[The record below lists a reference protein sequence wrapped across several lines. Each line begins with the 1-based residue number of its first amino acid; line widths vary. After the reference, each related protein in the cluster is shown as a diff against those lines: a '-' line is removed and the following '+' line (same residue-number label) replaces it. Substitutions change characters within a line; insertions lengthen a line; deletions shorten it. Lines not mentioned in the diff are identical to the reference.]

1 MSQVKPEKKAPLS
14 TKTLTWIALWT
25 VYIIWGST
33 YFAIAYVIET
43 MPPLLSMGIR
53 FFLAGALLTLFIVAQ
68 SGIAEMKIPKEQV
81 RTSAVMGFVLLGFG
95 LGNVAV
101 AEEHVPSGIVALIIA
116 ALPLWI
122 AIFRSIS
129 GERLALQNWVGL
141 IIGFLG
147 VALLLKPGSVQA
159 VSGESSGTVIFFM
172 IMVLLGNIGWAL
184 GTYLAPRFPLPKN
197 ALVFTAIEMLAG
209 GVSLTIAG
217 FIKGESLA
225 DFWDASTWS
234 WLWFGYLVFFGSIL
248 AYSAYLWLVSNA
260 PVGLTATYAYVNPII
275 AVSLGA
281 VFLDEVITMNY
292 AIGGAIIVLGV
303 LIVVSGENR
312 KQRKLKG

>member
-1 MSQVKPEKKAPLS
+1 MPQISKS
-14 TKTLTWIALWT
+14 SLTWLSLWT

-43 MPPLLSMGIR
+43 MPPLLGMGIR
-53 FFLAGALLTLFIVAQ
+53 FFIAGALLSLFVVMK
-68 SGIAEMKIPKEQV
+68 SGRKEFQIPKAEV
-81 RTSAVMGFVLLGFG
+81 KTSTVMGFVLLGFG

-122 AIFRSIS
+122 AIFRSID
-129 GERLALQNWVGL
+129 GQRPTALSWIGL
-141 IIGFLG
+141 LTGFLG

-159 VSGESSGTVIFFM
+159 VNGEDSATVLFFM
-172 IMVLLGNIGWAL
+172 FMVLLGNIGWAL

-217 FIKGESLA
+217 FVKGESLS
-225 DFWDASTWS
+225 DFLDASNWS
-234 WLWFGYLVFFGSIL
+234 WLWFWYLVVFGSIL

-275 AVSLGA
+275 AVTLGA
-281 VFLDEVITMNY
+281 LFLDEVITLNY
-292 AIGGAIIVLGV
+292 AIGGAIIVIGV
-303 LIVVSGENR
+303 LVVVTAENKKR
-312 KQRKLKG
+312 TQTKVE

>member
-1 MSQVKPEKKAPLS
+1 MPQISKPS
-14 TKTLTWIALWT
+14 LTWISLWT

-43 MPPLLSMGIR
+43 MPPLLGMGIR
-53 FFLAGALLTLFIVAQ
+53 FFIAGVLLSLLIMIN
-68 SGIAEMKIPKEQV
+68 SGWKEFRIPAVEI

-95 LGNVAV
+95 LGNVAL

-122 AIFRSIS
+122 AIFRTID
-129 GERLALQNWVGL
+129 GQRPTALSWIGL
-141 IIGFLG
+141 ITGFLG
-147 VALLLKPGSVQA
+147 VALLLKPGSVQS
-159 VSGESSGTVIFFM
+159 VNGEDSTTVLFFM
-172 IMVLLGNIGWAL
+172 FMVLLGNIGWAL
-184 GTYLAPRFPLPKN
+184 GTYLAPRYPLPKN

-217 FIKGESLA
+217 LVKGESLG
-225 DFWDASTWS
+225 DFLDASNWS
-234 WLWFGYLVFFGSIL
+234 WIWFWYLVIFGSII

-275 AVSLGA
+275 AVTLGA
-281 VFLDEVITMNY
+281 VFLDEVITVNY
-292 AIGGAIIVLGV
+292 AVGGSIIVLGV
-303 LIVVSGENR
+303 LIVVTSESKMR
-312 KQRKLKG
+312 IRTKVE

>member
-1 MSQVKPEKKAPLS
+1 MSQLS
-14 TKTLTWIALWT
+14 KSTLTWVSLWT
-25 VYIIWGST
+25 VYVIWGST

-43 MPPLLSMGIR
+43 MPPLLGMGIR
-53 FFLAGALLTLFIVAQ
+53 FLLAGVLLFLFILMTKGR
-68 SGIAEMKIPKEQV
+68 SEINIPRPQIL
-81 RTSAVMGFVLLGFG
+81 TSTVMGFVLLGFG

-101 AEEHVPSGIVALIIA
+101 AEKHVPSGIVALIIA

-122 AIFRSIS
+122 AIFRTIS
-129 GERLALQNWVGL
+129 GERPSRTSWFGL

-159 VSGESSGTVIFFM
+159 VSGESSSTVVFFM
-172 IMVLLGNIGWAL
+172 FMVLIGNIGWAL

-197 ALVFTAIEMLAG
+197 ALVFTAYEMLAG

-217 FIKGESLA
+217 FINGETLA
-225 DFWDASTWS
+225 DFFDASAWS
-234 WLWFGYLVFFGSIL
+234 WLWFGYLVLFGSII

-260 PVGLTATYAYVNPII
+260 PVSLTATYAYVNPII
-275 AVSLGA
+275 AVALGA
-281 VFLDEVITMNY
+281 IFLDEVITINY

-303 LIVVSGENR
+303 LVVVSAENKNKSR
-312 KQRKLKG
+312 L

>member
-1 MSQVKPEKKAPLS
+1 MVSQLNPAHKAPLS
-14 TKTLTWIALWT
+14 NKTLTWIALWT

-53 FFLAGALLTLFIVAQ
+53 FFLAGVILSLFIVAR
-68 SGIAEMKIPKEQV
+68 SGIAEMRIPKAQV

-101 AEEHVPSGIVALIIA
+101 AEKHVPSGIVALIIA

-129 GERLALQNWVGL
+129 GERLTLQNWVGL

-159 VSGESSGTVIFFM
+159 VSGESSGTVVFFM

-217 FIKGESLA
+217 FIKGERLA

-234 WLWFGYLVFFGSIL
+234 WLWFGYLVFFGSML

-281 VFLDEVITMNY
+281 VFLDEVITINY

-303 LIVVSGENR
+303 LIVVSGESR
-312 KQRKLKG
+312 KQRKL